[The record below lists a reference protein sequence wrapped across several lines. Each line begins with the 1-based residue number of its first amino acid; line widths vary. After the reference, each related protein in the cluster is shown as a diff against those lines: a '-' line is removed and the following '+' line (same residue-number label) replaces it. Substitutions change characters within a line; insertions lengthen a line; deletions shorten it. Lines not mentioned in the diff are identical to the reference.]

1 MLYIALS
8 YVTQRQNPLNLN
20 QLRVFDALARTGS
33 VSAAARGLR
42 VSQPAV
48 SKQLAELES
57 SLALRLFDRLPR
69 GVRLTEAGRVLAG
82 FAERMF
88 ALESAAEKELT
99 GLRAGRSVTLRIGAS
114 TTIGSYLVPTLFGA
128 LKKLAPDAELS
139 LNIGNTAQTLDLVR
153 LQEVDLGLTEGLM
166 ASDEF
171 VSRPFSEDE
180 LIAITAPG
188 DELAHSPHVT
198 LSRLVAR
205 PILVRERGSGTREV
219 LEKALAEHGFNVRP
233 ALELGSTEA
242 LKNAAANGLGVAF
255 VSLLSVELELKM
267 GRLARIT
274 PMDFKL
280 TRTLH
285 SVQLPYQSDSPIVT
299 LFKGLLG
306 ATELQAHLV

>member
-1 MLYIALS
+1 M
-8 YVTQRQNPLNLN
+8 NLN

-33 VSAAARGLR
+33 VSSAARGLR

-48 SKQLAELES
+48 SKQLAELELA
-57 SLALRLFDRLPR
+57 LALRLFDRLPR

-82 FAERMF
+82 YAERMF
-88 ALESAAEKELT
+88 ALEGAAEKELSS
-99 GLRAGRSVTLRIGAS
+99 LRTGRSVTLRIGAS

-128 LKKLAPDAELS
+128 LKKLAPEAELS
-139 LNIGNTAQTLDLVR
+139 LSIGNTAQTLDLVR
-153 LQEVDLGLTEGLM
+153 SQDVDLGLTEGLM
-166 ASDEF
+166 ASHEF

-188 DELAHSPHVT
+188 DELATQPNVT
-198 LSRLVAR
+198 LSRLVSR

-219 LEKALAEHGFNVRP
+219 LEKALAEHGLNVRP

-242 LKNAAANGLGVAF
+242 LKNAAANRLGVAF
-255 VSLLSVELELKM
+255 VSLLSVELELKT

-274 PMDFKL
+274 PIDFKL

-306 ATELQAHLV
+306 S

>member
-1 MLYIALS
+1 
-8 YVTQRQNPLNLN
+8 LNLN

-33 VSAAARGLR
+33 VTSAARGLR

-57 SLALRLFDRLPR
+57 ALALRLFDRLPR

-82 FAERMF
+82 YAERMF
-88 ALESAAEKELT
+88 ALEGAAEKELT
-99 GLRAGRSVTLRIGAS
+99 SLRTGRSATLRIGAS

-128 LKKLAPDAELS
+128 LKKLAPEAELS
-139 LNIGNTAQTLDLVR
+139 LSIGNTAQTLDLVR
-153 LQEVDLGLTEGLM
+153 QQEVDLGLTEGLL

-188 DELAHSPHVT
+188 DELASQTHVK
-198 LSRLVAR
+198 LARLVSR
-205 PILVRERGSGTREV
+205 PILMRERGSGTREV
-219 LEKALAEHGFNVRP
+219 LEKALAEHGLNVRP

-242 LKNAAANGLGVAF
+242 LKNAAANRLGVAF
-255 VSLLSVELELKM
+255 VSLLSVELELKS

-274 PMDFKL
+274 PVDFKL

-299 LFKGLLG
+299 LFKGLLRG
-306 ATELQAHLV
+306 